1 MELVSELNGLTGTE
15 PITQDELDF
24 AVNTATLTLPGSWE
38 TNEAVMLSL
47 QEMVEFGLPSDYF
60 DTLEERTRA
69 LTLDEVNAAARNT
82 VHPQAMIWVVVG
94 DKAVIEDG
102 LKALGLGPVFEI
114 DADGNVK
121 GRLIGD

>member
-47 QEMVEFGLPSDYF
+47 QEMVEF
-60 DTLEERTRA
+60 
-69 LTLDEVNAAARNT
+69 
-82 VHPQAMIWVVVG
+82 
-94 DKAVIEDG
+94 
-102 LKALGLGPVFEI
+102 
-114 DADGNVK
+114 
-121 GRLIGD
+121 

>member
-1 MELVSELNGLTGTE
+1 M
-15 PITQDELDF
+15 
-24 AVNTATLTLPGSWE
+24 
-38 TNEAVMLSL
+38 
-47 QEMVEFGLPSDYF
+47 PSDYF